1 MHTWPSTKR
10 TQYFKRPI
18 LLGGEQPKI
27 AGLVDSTESKQKE
40 TIHSKVQRRFIPHH
54 SVSIIVEMVE
64 AAENQHNQKELL
76 LDFSF
81 SNLILVTTRKSF
93 ETTQVLLWY
102 PESICVLNC
111 LKPRGGLDW
120 WL

>member
-1 MHTWPSTKR
+1 MVYSTSL
-10 TQYFKRPI
+10 T
-18 LLGGEQPKI
+18 
-27 AGLVDSTESKQKE
+27 
-40 TIHSKVQRRFIPHH
+40 
-54 SVSIIVEMVE
+54 VSIIVEMVE

-81 SNLILVTTRKSF
+81 SNLTLVTTRKSF

-111 LKPRGGLDW
+111 LKPREVLTCGYRADTGGKTSAVISNL
-120 WL
+120 LLSG